1 MVFMD
6 FSAQTASKPSR
17 ELPSG
22 QSPAEELRRQ
32 RLLTL
37 GLVALGILL
46 LAGAVAAVIFLL
58 QPGAP
63 TETLRDIF
71 IIVLALE
78 FMLIGFAL
86 IILLVQ
92 LARLINLLQ
101 NELRPI
107 LESTTE
113 AANTLRGTAS
123 FLSRSLV
130 GPVLKVN
137 STIAAVRRAADL
149 LSFGRRRN

>member
-1 MVFMD
+1 MTYSSD
-6 FSAQTASKPSR
+6 SAAGNGLTSG
-17 ELPSG
+17 ELPSP
-22 QSPAEELRRQ
+22 STESLRQQ
-32 RLLTL
+32 RLLIA
-37 GLVALGILL
+37 GLVILGILL
-46 LAGAVAAVIFLL
+46 LGGGAYAISYLL

-78 FMLIGFAL
+78 FMVIGLAL
-86 IILLVQ
+86 VILLVQ

-101 NELRPI
+101 NEVRPI
-107 LESTTE
+107 LNSTSQ

-123 FLSRSLV
+123 FLSQNLV

-137 STIAAVRRAADL
+137 STIAALRRAADML
-149 LSFGRRRN
+149 NFSSRKK